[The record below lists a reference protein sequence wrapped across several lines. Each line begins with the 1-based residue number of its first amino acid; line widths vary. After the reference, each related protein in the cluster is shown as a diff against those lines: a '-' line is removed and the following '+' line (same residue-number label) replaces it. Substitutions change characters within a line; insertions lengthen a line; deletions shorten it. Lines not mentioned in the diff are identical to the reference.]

1 MGKKAK
7 SLVSSVA
14 NIATLGLVGNGPIP
28 NILSPG
34 NTAAEST
41 GSEQIAPEATP
52 TAVSEGTLDAREAQ
66 RRRQLAA
73 AGLSSTNLT
82 GASGLSG
89 AANTANKTL
98 LGS

>member
-14 NIATLGLVGNGPIP
+14 NIATLGLVGDGPIP
-28 NILSPG
+28 NMLGSG
-34 NTAAEST
+34 AAEAA
-41 GSEQIAPEATP
+41 GSQQIAPDTSP

-66 RRRQLAA
+66 RKRQLAA
-73 AGLSSTNLT
+73 AGLSGTNLT

-89 AANTANKTL
+89 AANTATKTL